1 MPDGADLEHHHADGV
16 GDDVVQLA
24 RDARALLGHGDP
36 GGRLALALGLAAR
49 SSAASACSARSRR
62 AKPASQ
68 PIANSIGTKMSSAGG
83 VRREWL

>member
-16 GDDVVQLA
+16 GDDVVELP

-36 GGRLALALGLAAR
+36 GRGVPLPLGLPTPAR
-49 SSAASACSARSRR
+49 SAASACSELSRI

-68 PIANSIGTKMSSAGG
+68 LTAY
-83 VRREWL
+83 